1 MLLVSLV
8 TLITSRRH
16 FKLFNNCRVSWDTL
30 YVNTQSAWSLAYNL
44 IEVAPG
50 PDLARY

>member
-8 TLITSRRH
+8 TIITSRRH

-30 YVNTQSAWSLAYNL
+30 YFRDDLIILKQSLSYNFFEQL
-44 IEVAPG
+44 
-50 PDLARY
+50 